1 MSRCIVITLDDNGN
15 LNSAFLE
22 TSNKSISL
30 EGYLIRVNRILN
42 SFENVK
48 FQKTGFNE
56 FTITDRKVINTLI
69 SKVPNLNKS
78 KQNSLKKVI
87 ISASLLS
94 MLTGVALKK
103 NKVSAVSSEKT
114 KEGSNNITFEIDT
127 EKYKPDF
134 LVNYEEKNNVSL
146 TNLKNENVELAQD
159 IPANEATYES
169 NELTEDIP
177 VTLEEA
183 NVDLSLTQ
191 DAPAIN
197 TDNVIIDEEYLYE
210 DDKPVYSFDYEDR
223 SNSEKSNYARENYG
237 DLVSKYATTY
247 GLDSKLVMAIL
258 TQENAY
264 NEINNSNI
272 GANGVMQIE
281 SIWNGYEISAYNYET
296 GNVDK
301 ERIDSSNL
309 ANPEYAIKIGCM
321 ILNNQYMTLY
331 NKYYLNGN
339 ITKDE
344 VIIATVISYNKGITA
359 ICNLINNYGK
369 DFTSHISETLGG
381 DNDYLKHVFSYLED
395 MSIIK
400 IQNRNDTPSEVVID
414 NLTL

>member
-30 EGYLIRVNRILN
+30 DGYLIRVNRILN

-69 SKVPNLNKS
+69 SKVPNLNKY
-78 KQNSLKKVI
+78 KQNFLKKVI

-103 NKVSAVSSEKT
+103 NKVNAVSSEKT
-114 KEGSNNITFEIDT
+114 KEDSNNITFEIDT

-146 TNLKNENVELAQD
+146 TNLKNEKLSQD
-159 IPANEATYES
+159 IPINENTFEKD
-169 NELTEDIP
+169 ELTEDIP
-177 VTLEEA
+177 LAIKETNE
-183 NVDLSLTQ
+183 DLTLTQ
-191 DAPAIN
+191 DAVIAN

-223 SNSEKSNYARENYG
+223 SNSEKSNYAKENYT
-237 DLVSKYATTY
+237 DLVNKYATTY

-301 ERIDSSNL
+301 ERIDSSSL
-309 ANPEYAIKIGCM
+309 VNPEYAIKIGCM

-400 IQNRNDTPSEVVID
+400 IQNQNDTPSEVVID

>member
-1 MSRCIVITLDDNGN
+1 MSRCVVITLDDNGN
-15 LNSAFLE
+15 LDSAFLE
-22 TSNKSISL
+22 TGNKSISL
-30 EGYLIRVNRILN
+30 DGYLIRVNRILN

-114 KEGSNNITFEIDT
+114 MEDSNNITFEIDT

-159 IPANEATYES
+159 IPANEVTYES

-177 VTLEEA
+177 VTLEET
-183 NVDLSLTQ
+183 NVDLTLTQ

-197 TDNVIIDEEYLYE
+197 TDNVIIDEEYLY
-210 DDKPVYSFDYEDR
+210 DDDMPVYSFDYEDR
-223 SNSEKSNYARENYG
+223 SNSEKSNYAKENYG

-281 SIWNGYEISAYNYET
+281 SIWNGYDISAYNYET

-301 ERIDSSNL
+301 ERIDSASL

-321 ILNNQYMTLY
+321 ILNNQYATLY
-331 NKYYLNGN
+331 NKYYLNGT

-400 IQNRNDTPSEVVID
+400 IQNQNDTPSEVVID

>member
-1 MSRCIVITLDDNGN
+1 MTLNFLALEQSQILLIIIGGIVLFVLIWVSLAGIRSRIRKKDEQKR
-15 LNSAFLE
+15 LE
-22 TSNKSISL
+22 NIMTSVQSNEVKATKATPTKDVNAEEVKDESNK
-30 EGYLIRVNRILN
+30 E
-42 SFENVK
+42 E
-48 FQKTGFNE
+48 
-56 FTITDRKVINTLI
+56 
-69 SKVPNLNKS
+69 
-78 KQNSLKKVI
+78 
-87 ISASLLS
+87 
-94 MLTGVALKK
+94 
-103 NKVSAVSSEKT
+103 EKT
-114 KEGSNNITFEIDT
+114 KEDSNNITFEIDT

-134 LVNYEEKNNVSL
+134 LVNYEEKNNISL
-146 TNLKNENVELAQD
+146 TNLKNEKLSQD
-159 IPANEATYES
+159 IPINENTFEKD
-169 NELTEDIP
+169 ELTEDIP
-177 VTLEEA
+177 IAIKETNE
-183 NVDLSLTQ
+183 DLTLTQ
-191 DAPAIN
+191 DAVITN

-223 SNSEKSNYARENYG
+223 SNSEKSNYAKENYT
-237 DLVSKYATTY
+237 DLVNKYATTY

-301 ERIDSSNL
+301 ERIDSSSL
-309 ANPEYAIKIGCM
+309 VNPEYAIKIGCM

-400 IQNRNDTPSEVVID
+400 IQNQNDTPSEVVID

>member
-15 LNSAFLE
+15 LNSAFLG
-22 TSNKSISL
+22 TGNKSISL
-30 EGYLIRVNRILN
+30 DGYLIRVNRILN

-103 NKVSAVSSEKT
+103 NKVNAVSSEKT
-114 KEGSNNITFEIDT
+114 MEDSNNITFEIDT

-159 IPANEATYES
+159 IPANESTYES

-177 VTLEEA
+177 VTLEET
-183 NVDLSLTQ
+183 NEDLTLTQ
-191 DAPAIN
+191 DAVIAN

-223 SNSEKSNYARENYG
+223 SNSEKSNYAKENYT
-237 DLVSKYATTY
+237 DLVNKYATSY

-301 ERIDSSNL
+301 ERIDSSSL

-400 IQNRNDTPSEVVID
+400 IQNQNDTPSEVVID

>member
-30 EGYLIRVNRILN
+30 EGYLIRINRILN

-78 KQNSLKKVI
+78 KQNSLKKII

-103 NKVSAVSSEKT
+103 NKVNAVSSEKT
-114 KEGSNNITFEIDT
+114 KEDSNNITFEIDT

-134 LVNYEEKNNVSL
+134 LVNYEEKSNVSL
-146 TNLKNENVELAQD
+146 TNLKNEKLSQD
-159 IPANEATYES
+159 IPINENTFDKD
-169 NELTEDIP
+169 ELTEDIP

-223 SNSEKSNYARENYG
+223 SNSEKSNYAKENYT
-237 DLVSKYATTY
+237 DLVSKYAATY

-264 NEINNSNI
+264 NEINYSNI

-281 SIWNGYEISAYNYET
+281 SIWNGYDISAYNYET

-301 ERIDSSNL
+301 ERIDSASL

-321 ILNNQYMTLY
+321 ILNNQYATLY
-331 NKYYLNGN
+331 NKYYVNGT

-359 ICNLINNYGK
+359 ICNLLNNYGK

-400 IQNRNDTPSEVVID
+400 IQNQNDTPSEVVID

>member
-78 KQNSLKKVI
+78 KQNCLKKVI

-103 NKVSAVSSEKT
+103 SKVSAVSSEKT
-114 KEGSNNITFEIDT
+114 KEDSNIITFEIDT

-134 LVNYEEKNNVSL
+134 LVNYEEKNNASL
-146 TNLKNENVELAQD
+146 TNLKNEKLSQD
-159 IPANEATYES
+159 IPINENTFEKD
-169 NELTEDIP
+169 ELTEDIP
-177 VTLEEA
+177 IAIKENNE
-183 NVDLSLTQ
+183 DLTLTQ
-191 DAPAIN
+191 DAVIAN

-223 SNSEKSNYARENYG
+223 SNSEKSNYAKENYT
-237 DLVSKYATTY
+237 DLVNKYATTY

-281 SIWNGYEISAYNYET
+281 SIWNGYDISAYNYET

-331 NKYYLNGN
+331 NKYYLNGT

-400 IQNRNDTPSEVVID
+400 IQNQK
-414 NLTL
+414 

>member
-1 MSRCIVITLDDNGN
+1 MTLNFLALEQSQILLIIIGGIVLFVLIWVSLAGIRSRIRKKDEQKR
-15 LNSAFLE
+15 LE
-22 TSNKSISL
+22 NVMTSVQSNEVKATKATPTKDVNAEEVKDESNK
-30 EGYLIRVNRILN
+30 E
-42 SFENVK
+42 E
-48 FQKTGFNE
+48 
-56 FTITDRKVINTLI
+56 
-69 SKVPNLNKS
+69 
-78 KQNSLKKVI
+78 
-87 ISASLLS
+87 
-94 MLTGVALKK
+94 
-103 NKVSAVSSEKT
+103 EKT
-114 KEGSNNITFEIDT
+114 KEDSNNITFEIDT

-146 TNLKNENVELAQD
+146 TNLKNEKLSQD
-159 IPANEATYES
+159 IPINENTFEKD
-169 NELTEDIP
+169 ELTEDIP
-177 VTLEEA
+177 LAIKETNE
-183 NVDLSLTQ
+183 DLTLTQ
-191 DAPAIN
+191 DAVIAN

-223 SNSEKSNYARENYG
+223 SNSEKSNYAKENYT
-237 DLVSKYATTY
+237 DLVNKYATTY

-301 ERIDSSNL
+301 ERIDSSSL
-309 ANPEYAIKIGCM
+309 VNPEYAIKIGCM

-400 IQNRNDTPSEVVID
+400 IQNQNDTPSEVVID

>member
-15 LNSAFLE
+15 LDSAFLE
-22 TSNKSISL
+22 TGNKSISL
-30 EGYLIRVNRILN
+30 DGYLIRVNRILN

-103 NKVSAVSSEKT
+103 NKVNAVSSEKT
-114 KEGSNNITFEIDT
+114 KENSNNITFEIDT

-159 IPANEATYES
+159 IPANEATYEN

-177 VTLEEA
+177 VTLEET
-183 NVDLSLTQ
+183 NVDLTLTQ

-197 TDNVIIDEEYLYE
+197 TDNVIIDEEYLY
-210 DDKPVYSFDYEDR
+210 DDDMPVYSFDYEDR

-281 SIWNGYEISAYNYET
+281 SIWNGYDISAYNYET

-301 ERIDSSNL
+301 ERIDSASL

-321 ILNNQYMTLY
+321 ILNNQYATLY

-400 IQNRNDTPSEVVID
+400 IQNQNDTPSEVVID